1 MAVTRNDVG
10 MKGALMQTL
19 RVCVRMEIYMTYKII
34 SSLTLSALDRDVK
47 KFLPEGYI
55 PVGGVTYI
63 PKHKI
68 NDVPNWED
76 TNYSMVEDVSKDRG
90 FDGTEINLYTQVIFK
105 KD

>member
-1 MAVTRNDVG
+1 M
-10 MKGALMQTL
+10 
-19 RVCVRMEIYMTYKII
+19 
-34 SSLTLSALDRDVK
+34 
-47 KFLPEGYI
+47 